1 MNRPTKAL
9 CRLLLPL
16 AVASLGACGYLI
28 PAHHQTLDPIEL
40 KPGAYQLDPD
50 HASVH
55 FKVDHLGFSM
65 LVGRF
70 DQLDASLDFD
80 AKKPADAKLDVLIKT
95 ASLNINPEALRD
107 ELQGGSWFNVESFPE
122 ARFTSQKITVL
133 GPDSGKVEGTLT
145 LLGETKPVT
154 LDVKFSGGGNN
165 LLTGAYTLGFSA
177 TGTFKRSEFGLD
189 ALVPAIGDEVQL
201 EIHAEFKR
209 V

>member
-1 MNRPTKAL
+1 MNMPVKAF
-9 CRLLLPL
+9 CRLLQLLLLLPL
-16 AVASLGACGYLI
+16 AACGYLI
-28 PAHHQTLDPIEL
+28 PAHHQTLDPIKL

-50 HASVH
+50 HASLH

-65 LVGRF
+65 VVGRF
-70 DQLDASLDFD
+70 DKMEASLEFD

-95 ASLNINPEALRD
+95 ASLNINPEALLE
-107 ELQGGSWFNVESFPE
+107 ELQGGSWFDVETYPE

-154 LDVKFSGGGNN
+154 LDVEFNGGGNN
-165 LLTGAYTLGFSA
+165 LLTGAYTLGFKA
-177 TGTFKRSEFGLD
+177 TGTIKRSEFGID
-189 ALVPAIGDEVQL
+189 TFVPAIGDEVQL